1 MSASQWSTIL
11 SRGAIQIPTETLP
24 ETEPSPYRG
33 MVSVVSLWSATARN
47 YAETALKPRATD
59 VSGFDA
65 FGMVSDRR

>member
-1 MSASQWSTIL
+1 
-11 SRGAIQIPTETLP
+11 
-24 ETEPSPYRG
+24 
-33 MVSVVSLWSATARN
+33 VVSLWSATARN